1 MKRFRII
8 EFSSSGNTETENKL
22 NQEIK
27 QNEKII
33 HFSVEKN
40 PNVYSQTINKFII
53 RAILEVNP

>member
-1 MKRFRII
+1 MKRFRVVQ
-8 EFSSSGNTETENKL
+8 FTSSGNTETENKL

-27 QNEKII
+27 ENEKII

-40 PNVYSQTINKFII
+40 PNVYSQTINSFII